1 MFSGI
6 NVALAVNFRRT
17 LLDRGWP
24 DWVNSSA
31 NGGSGEAPGRSAI
44 GASMTS
50 SVVAGYVCF
59 QEAAKVISP
68 AEIEALPPGSLGRE
82 SPLWVEFGG

>member
-24 DWVNSSA
+24 DWVMAMN
-31 NGGSGEAPGRSAI
+31 
-44 GASMTS
+44 
-50 SVVAGYVCF
+50 
-59 QEAAKVISP
+59 
-68 AEIEALPPGSLGRE
+68 
-82 SPLWVEFGG
+82 